1 MVVSSKVS
9 KLAVRR
15 NRLRRLLHEQLRRH
29 PPAPATPLWLLIS
42 LKPGCL
48 ERGEDQLLGEC
59 RHLLHQAGLLLD
71 PGGQGGEQTR
81 DQ

>member
-1 MVVSSKVS
+1 VVVSSKVS

-15 NRLRRLLHEQLRRH
+15 NRLRRLLHDALLRH
-29 PPAPATPLWLLIS
+29 PPEPATPLWLLIS

-59 RHLLHQAGLLLD
+59 RDLLHHAGLLDD
-71 PGGQGGEQTR
+71 PGGEGGEQTR